1 MEDDMSRSLN
11 PVDGA
16 EEPVRPERRNTSAD
30 PDPYSADHRL
40 PAEPAFQPDD
50 RPADEPPAAPVI
62 MPNHREVLVRQRERF
77 GGVKFGSAFFG
88 WLAATGLAAILV
100 AVLAAV
106 AVATGTTVDQ
116 AADRS
121 WTVGTTGAVLLL
133 VILFVAYLAG
143 GYVAGRMARFNGI
156 RQGVAVWVW
165 GVVITALLA
174 GIAAVAGSR
183 FDVLAT
189 LNVPQVRIGDQTSVW
204 QTVIAISI
212 AAASALGGAVLGGLA
227 GMRFHRRVDRAD
239 ITPVPEAGNP
249 TRANGS

>member
-77 GGVKFGSAFFG
+77 WRGMCGAAVFGGLG
-88 WLAATGLAAILV
+88 ATGLAAILV
-100 AVLAAV
+100 SVLAAV

-116 AADRS
+116 A
-121 WTVGTTGAVLLL
+121 
-133 VILFVAYLAG
+133 
-143 GYVAGRMARFNGI
+143 
-156 RQGVAVWVW
+156 
-165 GVVITALLA
+165 
-174 GIAAVAGSR
+174 
-183 FDVLAT
+183 
-189 LNVPQVRIGDQTSVW
+189 
-204 QTVIAISI
+204 
-212 AAASALGGAVLGGLA
+212 
-227 GMRFHRRVDRAD
+227 
-239 ITPVPEAGNP
+239 
-249 TRANGS
+249 